1 MEEICQETL
10 LEHYES
16 LLELYQN
23 LEAASCEVFRA
34 LESLQSAE
42 CLTAK
47 LKIKMAIVER
57 IGTKSKTI
65 AAMKKSLAERNQL
78 SDKSRT
84 CVRQAEHVLEE
95 TVGRLIEQDEKTHE
109 IMLKQGVKISR
120 R

>member
-1 MEEICQETL
+1 LEEICQETL

-16 LLELYQN
+16 LLGLYQE

-42 CLTAK
+42 YLTAK
-47 LKIKMAIVER
+47 LKIKMEIVER
-57 IGTKSKTI
+57 ISTKSKTI
-65 AAMKKSLAERNQL
+65 TAMKKNLAGGNQL
-78 SDKSRT
+78 SDASRT

-95 TVGRLIEQDEKTHE
+95 TVERLIEQDEKTRE